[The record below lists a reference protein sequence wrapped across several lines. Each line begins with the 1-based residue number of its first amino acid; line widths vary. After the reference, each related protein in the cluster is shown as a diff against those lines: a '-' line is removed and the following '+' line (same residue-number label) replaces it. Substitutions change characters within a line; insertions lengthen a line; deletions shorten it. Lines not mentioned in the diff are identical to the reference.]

1 MDDLI
6 PDLVVQQ
13 NRELFDSRN
22 SNEQVVVMPEGSR
35 DP

>member
-1 MDDLI
+1 MNDLT

-13 NRELFDSRN
+13 NRDLFDWGK